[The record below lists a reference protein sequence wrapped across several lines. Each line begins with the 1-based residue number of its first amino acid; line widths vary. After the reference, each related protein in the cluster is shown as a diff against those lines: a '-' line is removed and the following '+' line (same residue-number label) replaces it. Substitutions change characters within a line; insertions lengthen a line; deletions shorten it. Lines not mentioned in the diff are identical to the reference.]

1 MTLKIQIIVIAV
13 AALAILFTIL
23 LIKKERLG
31 LKIAMPWLV
40 VFILIIIFA
49 AIPSFMDWLSDLIGI
64 YAPVNMVLF
73 LAGIFLMII
82 IYSLT
87 MSVFSN
93 RKKIRDLVQKVAYL
107 EERMNKKEASNLEN
121 RK

>member
-1 MTLKIQIIVIAV
+1 MTLRIQLIVIAV
-13 AALAILFTIL
+13 AVLAIVFTIV
-23 LIKKERLG
+23 LIKKDRLG

-40 VFILIIIFA
+40 VFILIILFA
-49 AIPSFMDWLSDLIGI
+49 AAPPLMDWFSDLIGI
-64 YAPVNMVLF
+64 YAPLNMILF

-93 RKKIRDLVQKVAYL
+93 KKKIRDLIQKVAYL
-107 EERMNKKEASNLEN
+107 EEQIQKKSESEE
-121 RK
+121 

>member
-1 MTLKIQIIVIAV
+1 MTLKIQLIVIAV
-13 AALAILFTIL
+13 SVIAILVTVI
-23 LIKKERLG
+23 LIKKEKLG

-40 VFILIIIFA
+40 VFILIILFA
-49 AIPSFMDWLSDLIGI
+49 AVPSLMDWLAGLIGI
-64 YAPVNMVLF
+64 YAPLNMVLF

-93 RKKIRDLVQKVAYL
+93 KKKIRDLIQKVAYL
-107 EERMNKKEASNLEN
+107 EEQIKKHE
-121 RK
+121 

>member
-40 VFILIIIFA
+40 VFVLIIIFA

>member
-1 MTLKIQIIVIAV
+1 MSLRLEIIVIVVAV
-13 AALAILFTIL
+13 MAIIFTIA

-31 LKIAMPWLV
+31 LRIAMPWLV
-40 VFILIIIFA
+40 VFVLIILFA
-49 AIPSFMDWLSDLIGI
+49 AIPGLMEWLSGALGI

-87 MSVFSN
+87 MAVFAN

-107 EERMNKKEASNLEN
+107 EEQIKKHD
-121 RK
+121 K